1 MKVLVINSGSSSIK
15 YQLLEMNIEKVLAK
29 GLVERIGIE
38 GSRIIHRKN
47 EEKYVIEKVIKNHEE
62 GLKEVLDLLTSEDY
76 KVISSLNEID
86 AVGHRVVHGG
96 ERFSSSVIIDK
107 EALDAIEMMSFLAPL
122 HNPANV
128 MGIKAAME
136 LLPNVPQ
143 VGVFDTSFHQT
154 MPKTS
159 FLYAIPYEYYEKY
172 KIRRYGFHGTSHK
185 YVSRRAADILGKDI
199 KTLKI
204 ITSHIGNGASIAAVK
219 NGESF
224 DTSMGFTPLEGLVM
238 GTRSGDIDPAIVSFL
253 AQEEGLTAKEV
264 VEILN
269 NKSGVYG
276 ITKGFSSDM
285 RDIEDKALE
294 GDKVCRLALDIY
306 EYRIAKYI
314 GAYAAAMNG
323 VDVIVFTAGVG
334 ENSPVTRE
342 EISEKYLT
350 YLGVKIDKEKNNFKG
365 LERVISTPD
374 SKVAVL
380 VVPTNEELMIARETK
395 ELVST
400 KN

>member
-199 KTLKI
+199 KTLK
-204 ITSHIGNGASIAAVK
+204 S
-219 NGESF
+219 
-224 DTSMGFTPLEGLVM
+224 
-238 GTRSGDIDPAIVSFL
+238 
-253 AQEEGLTAKEV
+253 
-264 VEILN
+264 
-269 NKSGVYG
+269 
-276 ITKGFSSDM
+276 
-285 RDIEDKALE
+285 
-294 GDKVCRLALDIY
+294 
-306 EYRIAKYI
+306 
-314 GAYAAAMNG
+314 
-323 VDVIVFTAGVG
+323 
-334 ENSPVTRE
+334 
-342 EISEKYLT
+342 
-350 YLGVKIDKEKNNFKG
+350 
-365 LERVISTPD
+365 
-374 SKVAVL
+374 
-380 VVPTNEELMIARETK
+380 
-395 ELVST
+395 
-400 KN
+400 